1 MAKTMTLKRFLRVAA
16 AGAISGGLY
25 AGFDALKTTP
35 LGIFIV
41 PMQTAIINAI
51 GKYFREKWKLDLLV

>member
-1 MAKTMTLKRFLRVAA
+1 MAKTMTLKRFFRVAA

-25 AGFDALKTTP
+25 AAFDAVKTTP

-41 PMQTAIINAI
+41 PVQTAIINAI
-51 GKYFREKWKLDLLV
+51 GKYLREKWELDLLV